1 MGESTALLAQGPGRA
16 LRKTNVAEKGPEELK
31 AHRPFAGREARAGWL
46 LGVAFGQ
53 ENRVQIPR
61 GDREEGTNLSRGKIT
76 ANVIKCEWLRQAMAR
91 GRSQETQ
98 LRKSPKVLQC
108 EVMRRA

>member
-1 MGESTALLAQGPGRA
+1 M
-16 LRKTNVAEKGPEELK
+16 VEKGPEELK
-31 AHRPFAGREARAGWL
+31 AHRPFAGREAPAGS

-53 ENRVQIPR
+53 ENQVQIPR

-76 ANVIKCEWLRQAMAR
+76 ANAIKCEWLRQAMAR
-91 GRSQETQ
+91 GRSQETR